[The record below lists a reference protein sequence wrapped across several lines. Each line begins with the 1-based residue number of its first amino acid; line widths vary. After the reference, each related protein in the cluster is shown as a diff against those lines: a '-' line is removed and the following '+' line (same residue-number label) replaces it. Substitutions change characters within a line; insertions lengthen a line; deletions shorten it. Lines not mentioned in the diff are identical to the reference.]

1 MTLKNG
7 ENSIVVQIDFKC
19 HINVKLALDGDT
31 LVGSAWLVARW
42 TLLVAAAAAAVVSTL
57 LIIMATMRLH
67 TPTHMRR
74 HRISIGNTHRLRE
87 RERGSE
93 GRQQSLDSWPWLDR
107 WFVSVQVIHEFRWTP
122 INNHIRPV
130 PVPFPCQRPL
140 WPCWQHEKWPMAAK
154 MEESS
159 RFSFA
164 FSQVCGTGSCCRCVH
179 TYLCVCNCFF
189 QRLLFLVLSLLLSAA
204 SHSFVAATLIYLTV
218 PGFDILT
225 QITADQADS
234 LHPPSSA
241 L

>member
-1 MTLKNG
+1 MSHKRQTCARWG
-7 ENSIVVQIDFKC
+7 YSRWQR
-19 HINVKLALDGDT
+19 
-31 LVGSAWLVARW
+31 VARC
-42 TLLVAAAAAAVVSTL
+42 TLNIARCSCCCCCC
-57 LIIMATMRLH
+57 LH
-67 TPTHMRR
+67 TADNNGHNALTHSHTHEETSHIDWQHAQTRR
-74 HRISIGNTHRLRE
+74 E
-87 RERGSE
+87 KERGSE
-93 GRQQSLDSWPWLDR
+93 GQQQSLDSWPWLDR

-130 PVPFPCQRPL
+130 PPSSPCLWPL

-164 FSQVCGTGSCCRCVH
+164 FSQVCGAGSRCRCVH
-179 TYLCVCNCFF
+179 TYLCICNSFF
-189 QRLLFLVLSLLLSAA
+189 QRLLLLFLSLVLSAA

-234 LHPPSSA
+234 LHPPSWA